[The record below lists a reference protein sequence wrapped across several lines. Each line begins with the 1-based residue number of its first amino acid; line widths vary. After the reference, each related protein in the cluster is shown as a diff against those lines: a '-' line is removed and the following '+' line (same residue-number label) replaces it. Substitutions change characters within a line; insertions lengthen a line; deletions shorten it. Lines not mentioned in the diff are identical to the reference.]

1 MLNKFKWY
9 DCIIIL
15 KDESVLEFYRV
26 KVDEIKLITDEYSH
40 LMVECYIF

>member
-1 MLNKFKWY
+1 MLNNFKWY

-15 KDESVLEFYRV
+15 KDESVLEFNQV
-26 KVDEIKLITDEYSH
+26 KADKIKLITDKYRH